1 MIAGFNYGRQLTLEN
16 CYRSAQP
23 RNFVRAQVPIR
34 ALKAAFFL
42 TGEQHR
48 NFALRFS
55 QHIHGEVSAC
65 AEVLQKRTAMIDA
78 DENQGRFDGYGRKRA
93 NRQPVRRTIRSAN
106 RGHGNAGREQ
116 SARVSEDFSIQ
127 SARATG
133 MGVNGC
139 S

>member
-1 MIAGFNYGRQLTLEN
+1 
-16 CYRSAQP
+16 
-23 RNFVRAQVPIR
+23 
-34 ALKAAFFL
+34 
-42 TGEQHR
+42 
-48 NFALRFS
+48 
-55 QHIHGEVSAC
+55 
-65 AEVLQKRTAMIDA
+65 VLQKRTAMIDA

-93 NRQPVRRTIRSAN
+93 NRQPVRRAIRSAN

>member
-1 MIAGFNYGRQLTLEN
+1 
-16 CYRSAQP
+16 
-23 RNFVRAQVPIR
+23 
-34 ALKAAFFL
+34 
-42 TGEQHR
+42 
-48 NFALRFS
+48 
-55 QHIHGEVSAC
+55 
-65 AEVLQKRTAMIDA
+65 
-78 DENQGRFDGYGRKRA
+78 
-93 NRQPVRRTIRSAN
+93 VRRTIRSAN